1 MEGFVAAL
9 KGSFT
14 SPLRAVKERQRA
26 KDFITPLIII
36 GAMFILLWGVN
47 SCIFGNMAVSAHHS
61 KMDGVYS
68 SYYKFNFGFVILAS
82 LIETITLACCY
93 VGARFVLALAFV
105 RPFNPGKFILD
116 SFISFGVNSIIPIC
130 AMVAGGLF
138 YMALGIIG
146 QIFFGFAMFW
156 YVLMLAMELFDEIPA
171 ERRNFGF
178 IISVVGMAIVMVL
191 AFIMV
196 YKLMFMMN
204 MGGKTVEDG
213 RYVRDIYYS
222 RVFGTHLNEHT
233 GDADSAVKQASEIV
247 NRFTSR

>member
-1 MEGFVAAL
+1 
-9 KGSFT
+9 
-14 SPLRAVKERQRA
+14 
-26 KDFITPLIII
+26 
-36 GAMFILLWGVN
+36 
-47 SCIFGNMAVSAHHS
+47 
-61 KMDGVYS
+61 
-68 SYYKFNFGFVILAS
+68 
-82 LIETITLACCY
+82 
-93 VGARFVLALAFV
+93 
-105 RPFNPGKFILD
+105 
-116 SFISFGVNSIIPIC
+116 
-130 AMVAGGLF
+130 
-138 YMALGIIG
+138 
-146 QIFFGFAMFW
+146 
-156 YVLMLAMELFDEIPA
+156 MLAMELFDEIPA

-233 GDADSAVKQASEIV
+233 GDADSAVKQASETV